1 MTQPHLNT
9 ADVDPSLPGP
19 PCPWFGA
26 AHMQAISKDFLGYT
40 RQMHR
45 EYGDI
50 VFVQMY
56 WEKICLLG
64 SPELVRAVMVDNAA
78 SLIRQE
84 RAISVFSRVHGPSVM
99 MAEGE
104 DWQRLHR
111 LLMPA
116 FAPKRMATYAR
127 LMVEAARSSLDSVM
141 PSQPGADALVDMD
154 ELTSKVT
161 MDVICQTL
169 FSQDLGDKVEQVM
182 RASHALNEIAMR
194 ELSRP
199 MTLPDSW
206 PLPGK
211 AAKRH
216 AMRLFDE
223 VIDSHIAVRRRMPP
237 DRAPQDDVLAML
249 LAARD
254 DAEVQAGAQ
263 PQALGRLSEAELRAQ
278 CKVIFLAGFDTSAK
292 ALQWWAWL
300 MAANPE
306 KAGLAFDE
314 VRQVLGDR
322 TPCADDLPKLPYLA
336 ASLKEAMRIYP
347 PAAGLLTRRAT
358 ADIKAGSWVIPKG
371 SLVVVAPWVLH
382 HDARH
387 FPQPDAFRP
396 ERFMPDAPP
405 LPRSAWMPFGLGP
418 RVCIGQH
425 FAMTEMTLVAAMLLQ
440 RYELSQDPNE
450 AAPVAQLNLTLRPAQ
465 TLKLRMRRRA
475 PAHH

>member
-1 MTQPHLNT
+1 MTQHNLSAPEVGHR
-9 ADVDPSLPGP
+9 LPDP

-26 AHMQAISKDFLGYT
+26 PHMQAISRDFLGYT

-45 EYGDI
+45 EWGDI

-56 WEKICLLG
+56 WEKVCLLG

-84 RAISVFSRVHGPSVM
+84 RAIEVFSRVQGPSVM
-99 MAEGE
+99 MAEGD

-116 FAPKRMATYAR
+116 FSPRRVAAYAR
-127 LMVEAARSSLDSVM
+127 LMVDAAIPLLDRLV
-141 PSQPGADALVDMD
+141 PDTPGASDLINMD
-154 ELTSKVT
+154 ELTARVT
-161 MDVICQTL
+161 MDVICRTL
-169 FSQDLGDKVEQVM
+169 FSTDLGDTARQVTK
-182 RASHALNEIAMR
+182 ASHALNEIAMR
-194 ELSRP
+194 ELMVP
-199 MTLPDSW
+199 LTLPDSW

-223 VIDSHIAVRRRMPP
+223 VIDKHIAARRQMPA
-237 DRAPQDDVLAML
+237 DQAPQEDVLALL

-254 DAEVQAGAQ
+254 EEGG
-263 PQALGRLSEAELRAQ
+263 GRLSEAELRAQ

-300 MAANPE
+300 MAAHPD
-306 KAGLAFDE
+306 KAALAHEE
-314 VRQVLGDR
+314 VSRVLASR
-322 TPCADDLPKLPYLA
+322 TPQAEDLPQLPYLTA
-336 ASLKEAMRIYP
+336 TIKETLRLYP
-347 PAAGLLTRRAT
+347 PAAGLLTRRAVKE
-358 ADIKAGSWVIPKG
+358 IKVGHWTIPQR
-371 SLVVVAPWVLH
+371 SMIIVAPWVLH
-382 HDARH
+382 NDARS
-387 FPQPDAFRP
+387 FPQPEAFRP

-440 RYELSQDPNE
+440 RYELSKEQGQPE
-450 AAPVAQLNLTLRPAQ
+450 PVAQLNLTLRPAR
-465 TLKLRMRRRA
+465 TLFLRMRRRVPA
-475 PAHH
+475 P

>member
-1 MTQPHLNT
+1 MTQSHLN
-9 ADVDPSLPGP
+9 APDVALRLPGP

-45 EYGDI
+45 EHGDI

-56 WEKICLLG
+56 WEKVCLLG

-84 RAISVFSRVHGPSVM
+84 RAIEVFSRVHGPSVM

-116 FAPKRMATYAR
+116 FAPKRMATYAG
-127 LMVEAARSSLDSVM
+127 LMVNAARPSLDKLM
-141 PSQPGADALVDMD
+141 PDKPGATALVDMD
-154 ELTSKVT
+154 ALMSQVT

-169 FSQDLGDKVEQVM
+169 FSQDLGDKVNEVM
-182 RASHALNEIAMR
+182 QASQALNTIAMG
-194 ELSRP
+194 ELTVP

-211 AAKRH
+211 AAKRQ

-223 VIDSHIAVRRRMPP
+223 VIDSHIAARRRMPA
-237 DRAPQDDVLAML
+237 DQAPQDDVLAML

-254 DAEVQAGAQ
+254 EEAGGQ
-263 PQALGRLSEAELRAQ
+263 ERLSEAELRAQ

-306 KAGLAFDE
+306 KASVAFEE
-314 VRQVLGDR
+314 VQRVLGDR
-322 TPCADDLPKLPYLA
+322 TPVADDLPQLPYLT
-336 ASLKEAMRIYP
+336 ASLKEALRIYP
-347 PAAGLLTRRAT
+347 PAAGLLSRRAM

-371 SLVVVAPWVLH
+371 SMIIVAPWVLH

-440 RYELSQDPNE
+440 RYDLAREPGE
-450 AAPVAQLNLTLRPAQ
+450 PAPQVQLDITLRPAQ
-465 TLKLRMRRRA
+465 TLKLRMRRREST
-475 PAHH
+475 HGRT

>member
-1 MTQPHLNT
+1 MTQHHLN
-9 ADVDPSLPGP
+9 APDVAPRLPGP
-19 PCPWFGA
+19 PSPWFGA

-56 WEKICLLG
+56 WEKVCLLN

-84 RAISVFSRVHGPSVM
+84 RAIEVFSRVHGPSVM
-99 MAEGE
+99 MVEGD

-116 FAPKRMATYAR
+116 FSPRRVAGYAR
-127 LMVEAARSSLDSVM
+127 LMVDAAGPLLDRLVPDEPDAS
-141 PSQPGADALVDMD
+141 ALVNMD
-154 ELTSKVT
+154 ELTSRVT
-161 MDVICQTL
+161 MDVICRTL
-169 FSQDLGDKVEQVM
+169 FSDDLGDTARAVTA
-182 RASHALNEIAMR
+182 ASHALNEIAMR
-194 ELSRP
+194 ELMVP
-199 MTLPDSW
+199 MTLPDNW

-223 VIDSHIAVRRRMPP
+223 VIDSHIAARRQMPP
-237 DRAPQDDVLAML
+237 DQAPQDDVLAML
-249 LAARD
+249 LAAHD
-254 DAEVQAGAQ
+254 EEGG
-263 PQALGRLSEAELRAQ
+263 GRLSEAELRAQ

-300 MAANPE
+300 MAEHPQQA
-306 KAGLAFDE
+306 ALAYEE
-314 VRQVLGDR
+314 VSRVVGSRAPQAEDV
-322 TPCADDLPKLPYLA
+322 PNLPYLSA
-336 ASLKEAMRIYP
+336 TIKETLRLYP
-347 PAAGLLTRRAT
+347 PAAGLLTRRAMK
-358 ADIKAGSWVIPKG
+358 DIQAGEWMIPAR
-371 SLVVVAPWVLH
+371 SLVIVSPWVLH
-382 HDARH
+382 NDARS
-387 FPQPDAFRP
+387 FPQPDVFRP
-396 ERFMPDAPP
+396 ERFMPDAPA

-440 RYELSQDPNE
+440 RYELTREPGQPE
-450 AAPVAQLNLTLRPAQ
+450 PVAQLNLTLRPAQ
-465 TLKLRMRRRA
+465 TLKLRMRRRSSMA
-475 PAHH
+475 

>member
-1 MTQPHLNT
+1 MTQHNLSAPEV
-9 ADVDPSLPGP
+9 ARRPPGP

-26 AHMQAISKDFLGYT
+26 PHMQAISRDFLGYT

-56 WEKICLLG
+56 WEKVCLLNA
-64 SPELVRAVMVDNAA
+64 PELVRAVMVDNAA

-84 RAISVFSRVHGPSVM
+84 RAIEVFSRVHGPSVM

-116 FAPKRMATYAR
+116 FSPRRVAGYAR
-127 LMVEAARSSLDSVM
+127 LMVDAAKPLLDRLVPDEA
-141 PSQPGADALVDMD
+141 GASALIDMD
-154 ELTSKVT
+154 ELTSRVT
-161 MDVICQTL
+161 MDVICRTL
-169 FSQDLGDKVEQVM
+169 FSRDLGDKAREVM
-182 RASHALNEIAMR
+182 QASHALNEIAMQ
-194 ELSRP
+194 ELTVP
-199 MTLPDSW
+199 MTLPDTW

-223 VIDSHIAVRRRMPP
+223 VIESHIVARRQMPA
-237 DRAPQDDVLAML
+237 DQAPQEDVLAML

-254 DAEVQAGAQ
+254 EEGG
-263 PQALGRLSEAELRAQ
+263 GRLSEAELRAQ

-300 MAANPE
+300 MAAHPQQAALACAE
-306 KAGLAFDE
+306 VQGVVGLRE
-314 VRQVLGDR
+314 PQ
-322 TPCADDLPKLPYLA
+322 ADDLAQLPYLSA
-336 ASLKEAMRIYP
+336 TIKETLRLYP
-347 PAAGLLTRRAT
+347 PAAGLLTRRALK
-358 ADIKAGSWVIPKG
+358 DIEVGEWTIPRR
-371 SLVVVAPWVLH
+371 SLVIVSPWVLH
-382 HDARH
+382 NDARS
-387 FPQPDAFRP
+387 FPQPEAFRP

-440 RYELSQDPNE
+440 RYELAREPGQPE
-450 AAPVAQLNLTLRPAQ
+450 PVAQLNLTLRPAQ
-465 TLKLRMRRRA
+465 TLRLRLRRRVPA
-475 PAHH
+475 P